1 MLKILPLFLT
11 YFERVIQMR
20 EIKFRAWDKVNNKW
34 MSVAD
39 LDEEIIINPYTSTS
53 RAGQFSISEWNVVH
67 RVSEDLGTTIILM
80 QYTGLKDCHGK
91 EIFQGDILKD
101 EAGRARTVVFDY
113 GAFKVMW
120 NNDNPT
126 QMNLYPFNKHWEVI
140 GNIHENPEDLAAQP
154 QKGE

>member
-1 MLKILPLFLT
+1 
-11 YFERVIQMR
+11 MR

-80 QYTGLKDCHGK
+80 QYTGLKDKNGVAIYEGDYLTTNRMYHK
-91 EIFQGDILKD
+91 EDKLDGVVAF
-101 EAGRARTVVFDY
+101 EAG
-113 GAFKVMW
+113 AFTIGSISLHALW
-120 NNDNPT
+120 LAGDDI
-126 QMNLYPFNKHWEVI
+126 EVI
-140 GNIHENPEDLAAQP
+140 GNIHENPELL
-154 QKGE
+154 KG

>member
-1 MLKILPLFLT
+1 MITETGFINLNYANSSSTGFLDI
-11 YFERVIQMR
+11 YHEDRQDW
-20 EIKFRAWDKVNNKW
+20 ENSNDEG
-34 MSVAD
+34 AD
-39 LDEEIIINPYTSTS
+39 L
-53 RAGQFSISEWNVVH
+53 
-67 RVSEDLGTTIILM
+67 ILM

-154 QKGE
+154 QKGQDNE